1 MEYRRDIMRVFDFD
15 NTIYDGESVF
25 DFYIFSI
32 RYNPKVLK
40 YLFVIIYH
48 IIWYKLGRVNI
59 PELERAIKKYA
70 REYINSFKS
79 IDVMVDEFWDKNI
92 HKIKSW
98 YIPESDDVIL
108 TASFDFIMEK
118 LQKRAGIKN
127 CFCSTTNFDTMEIKY
142 INIGEN
148 KLKIFQKNFGNSA
161 VADEFYTD
169 SILDMPMIKISKK
182 AFLVKGNKIERINI

>member
-1 MEYRRDIMRVFDFD
+1 MRVFDFD

-79 IDVMVDEFWDKNI
+79 IADFNVNI
-92 HKIKSW
+92 
-98 YIPESDDVIL
+98 V
-108 TASFDFIMEK
+108 
-118 LQKRAGIKN
+118 
-127 CFCSTTNFDTMEIKY
+127 
-142 INIGEN
+142 
-148 KLKIFQKNFGNSA
+148 
-161 VADEFYTD
+161 
-169 SILDMPMIKISKK
+169 
-182 AFLVKGNKIERINI
+182 